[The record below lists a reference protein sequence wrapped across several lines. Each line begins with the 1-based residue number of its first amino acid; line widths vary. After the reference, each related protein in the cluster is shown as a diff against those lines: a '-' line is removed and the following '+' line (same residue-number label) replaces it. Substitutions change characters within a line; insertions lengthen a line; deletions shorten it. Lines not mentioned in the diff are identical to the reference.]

1 MKDSKMIIKLLY
13 LISGI
18 QTKTKCRISVTDIA
32 FIGLSLDDIEKYATF
47 ISENDRYYHYCV
59 YYRQIGFNIKRKE
72 VKYGNIKRK
81 NKINN

>member
-32 FIGLSLDDIEKYATF
+32 FIGLSLDDIEKYTTF
-47 ISENDRYYHYCV
+47 ISENDKYYHYCV
-59 YYRQIGFNIKRKE
+59 YYRQIGLSLIIHK
-72 VKYGNIKRK
+72 
-81 NKINN
+81 